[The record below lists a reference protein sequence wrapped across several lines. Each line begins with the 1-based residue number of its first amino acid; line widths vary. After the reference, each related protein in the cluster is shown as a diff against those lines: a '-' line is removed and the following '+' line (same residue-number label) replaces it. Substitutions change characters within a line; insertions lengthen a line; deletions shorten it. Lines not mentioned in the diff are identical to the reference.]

1 MCRGE
6 RQTEFRAKGEKIE
19 INIFPIISMA
29 NSVNGNLIYS
39 PVGFL
44 MKGQENAYKE
54 TDSSREEQNGMR
66 PLNDCSLSEKN
77 TAPPQGFL

>member
-44 MKGQENAYKE
+44 MKG
-54 TDSSREEQNGMR
+54 
-66 PLNDCSLSEKN
+66 
-77 TAPPQGFL
+77 